1 MEMINININGK
12 VLTVDAESTILE
24 AATAN
29 GIHIPT
35 LCTIKGIDSRASCR
49 MCVVEVKGER
59 VFQPACA
66 TKVRKGMEV
75 DTDTL
80 AIRKSRK
87 TTLEL
92 LLSRHAVDCHHCLR
106 IGSSRCDDL
115 DPAFC
120 ETCFFCDCVRDG
132 CCELQALAR
141 EYKVDVLPYS
151 HQNIDQKLDKSSG
164 TIIRNP
170 NKCVKCRRCV
180 DVCNNIQTVHNLS
193 IINRGSNTKIVP
205 EMNKNMKDSSCV
217 QCGRCVDVCPTGALF
232 IDEHKDEVLY
242 YTHRYGIETAALIS
256 SNTLKKLA
264 ELFRMDT
271 PVMDVELVVAG
282 LRKIGVDHVYTD
294 EVVNQLSASDG
305 EKALAKALET
315 EKGTVIIT
323 DSSAAEKFVKQNFA
337 KLAPKLV
344 TYDSPQR
351 IFSKYMKQTFA
362 QGQNHNTSDFRLI
375 SVTEGGENAADAHE
389 NKSVDFVIPANE
401 LYSIFLRTG
410 VDPKQRRPLK
420 PDRFVVSTEETPA
433 REFFAPVEWSMKKEI
448 KQIEFVLNGSSLKV
462 AIATN
467 LGQVGLLLEE
477 VLNGSSPYNVIRINA

>member
-1 MEMINININGK
+1 MENINININGK
-12 VLTVDAESTILE
+12 ILSVDAESTILE
-24 AATAN
+24 VATAN

-66 TKVRKGMEV
+66 TKVRKEMEV

-92 LLSRHAVDCHHCLR
+92 LLSRHAVDCHHCMR

-120 ETCFFCDCVRDG
+120 EMCFFCDCVRDG
-132 CCELQALAR
+132 FCDLQALAR
-141 EYKVDVLPYS
+141 EYKVDVLPYP
-151 HQNIDQKLDKSSG
+151 HENIDQKIDKSTGS
-164 TIIRNP
+164 IIRNP

-180 DVCNNIQTVHNLS
+180 DVCNDIQTVHNLS

-205 EMNKNMKDSSCV
+205 EMDKNMKDSPCV

-232 IDEHKDEVLY
+232 IEEHKDEVLY
-242 YTHRYGIETAALIS
+242 YTHKYGIETAALIS

-264 ELFRMDT
+264 ELFLMDT
-271 PVMDVELVVAG
+271 PVMDAELVVAG
-282 LRKIGVDHVYTD
+282 LRKIGVDYVYTD
-294 EVVNQLSASDG
+294 EVVNQLSAKDG
-305 EKALAKALET
+305 EKALSKALEI
-315 EKGTVIIT
+315 EKETVIIT
-323 DSSAAEKFVKQNFA
+323 DSYAAEKFIKQNFG
-337 KLAPKLV
+337 KLAPQLI

-351 IFSKYMKQTFA
+351 IFSKYMKQNFA
-362 QGQNHNTSDFRLI
+362 GDQNHNTSDFRLI
-375 SVTEGGENAADAHE
+375 AVTEGGENAADAYE

-401 LYSIFLRTG
+401 LFSIFIRTG
-410 VDPKQRRPLK
+410 VNPKQRRPLK
-420 PDRFVVSTEETPA
+420 PDRIVVAPEEIPA
-433 REFFAPVEWSMKKEI
+433 MEFFALVEWSMEKEI
-448 KQIEFVLNGSSLKV
+448 KQTEFVLNGNSLKA

-467 LGQVGLLLEE
+467 LGQVRVLLEE
-477 VLNGSSPYNVIRINA
+477 VQNGNSPYNVIRINA